1 MKIINIGW
9 LYCENCDDDG
19 MVVKTE
25 KGCGL
30 FLYQGD
36 KFICPRCGGHGE
48 IEIKFST
55 GKEIILYTTPEN
67 LALVLT
73 GKSETPCDV
82 RLRNI
87 EIREIGEVKNEK

>member
-1 MKIINIGW
+1 MKKAGLSISRVLCGD
-9 LYCENCDDDG
+9 EN
-19 MVVKTE
+19 E
-25 KGCGL
+25 
-30 FLYQGD
+30 
-36 KFICPRCGGHGE
+36 IR
-48 IEIKFST
+48 IEIKFSM
-55 GKEIILYTTPEN
+55 GKEMILYTTPEN

>member
-1 MKIINIGW
+1 MKKAGLSINRV
-9 LYCENCDDDG
+9 LR
-19 MVVKTE
+19 
-25 KGCGL
+25 
-30 FLYQGD
+30 GD
-36 KFICPRCGGHGE
+36 EDEIR

-67 LALVLT
+67 MMLALT

-87 EIREIGEVKNEK
+87 EIRELRKVKNEK

>member
-1 MKIINIGW
+1 MKKAGLSISRVLCGD
-9 LYCENCDDDG
+9 EN
-19 MVVKTE
+19 E
-25 KGCGL
+25 
-30 FLYQGD
+30 
-36 KFICPRCGGHGE
+36 IR

>member
-1 MKIINIGW
+1 MKKAGLSISRVLRGD
-9 LYCENCDDDG
+9 EN
-19 MVVKTE
+19 E
-25 KGCGL
+25 
-30 FLYQGD
+30 
-36 KFICPRCGGHGE
+36 IR

-55 GKEIILYTTPEN
+55 GKEMILYTTPEN

-87 EIREIGEVKNEK
+87 EIRGIGEVKNEK